1 MDLIRL
7 GLVGSGGMAQS
18 RACAFS
24 DLQGCRLTALAA
36 RNPCTGAELARQY
49 GLQLLGGW
57 EDLVGRSDV
66 DAVVVCTS
74 NDSHGPIARA
84 SLEAGKPVFL
94 EYPLARHVDEGTA
107 LVELARSTGTVLRVA
122 HPEVV
127 SGAHRRLK
135 ETVGEL
141 GGLLLALF
149 VRLTPGRGARP
160 EVLFNIHASGP
171 PSLFFVY
178 QVFPLVDLFGPASW
192 VEGYAHYDGMDSNGT
207 YERFVNRVAVGFASG
222 GTAEWTWAGGISIGN
237 AEQVQRFVLEGGT
250 LVHEGGVWHISA
262 ADGKEV
268 SLPAAERET
277 SLEELFLKEVRGKR
291 DDWRS
296 DLETALEAVRIGL
309 GAEEAANRGGRV
321 RLGDYGTKRLGG
333 GMK

>member
-1 MDLIRL
+1 MDSIRL
-7 GLVGSGGMAQS
+7 GLVGSGGMAHS
-18 RACAFS
+18 RADAFS
-24 DLQGCRLTALAA
+24 KLQGCRLTALAA
-36 RNPCTGAELARQY
+36 RNPRTGAELARQY
-49 GLQLLGGW
+49 DLPLLQNWKALI
-57 EDLVGRSDV
+57 DRSDV
-66 DAVVVCTS
+66 DAIVVCTN

-94 EYPLARHVDEGTA
+94 EYPVARHVDEGA
-107 LVELARSTGTVLRVA
+107 GLVDLARSTGTALRVA

-127 SGAHRRLK
+127 SGAHRQLK
-135 ETVGEL
+135 ETVGSL

-178 QVFPLVDLFGPASW
+178 QVYPLVDLFGPASW
-192 VEGYAHYDGMDSNGT
+192 VEGYAHYDGMDNAGT
-207 YERFVNRVAVGFASG
+207 YERFVNRVAVGFTGG

-237 AEQVQRFVLEGGT
+237 AEQVQRFVLEEGT
-250 LVHEGGVWHISA
+250 LIQMDGGWRLSS
-262 ADGKEV
+262 ADGKEFSV
-268 SLPAAERET
+268 PPSAPGT
-277 SLEELFLKEVRGKR
+277 SLESLFLEEVHGRR

-296 DLETALEAVRIGL
+296 DLDTALEAVRIGL

-321 RLGDYGTKRLGG
+321 TLGVGGTGG
-333 GMK
+333 

>member
-1 MDLIRL
+1 MDSIRL
-7 GLVGSGGMAQS
+7 GLVGSGGMAHS
-18 RACAFS
+18 RAGAFS
-24 DLQGCRLTALAA
+24 KMQGYTLSALAA
-36 RNPCTGAELARQY
+36 RNPQSGAELASRY
-49 GLQLLGGW
+49 DLPLLGDW
-57 EDLVGRSDV
+57 RNLIDRTDV
-66 DAVVVCTS
+66 DAVVVCTN

-107 LVELARSTGTVLRVA
+107 LVDQARSTGTVLRVA

-127 SGAHRRLK
+127 SASHRRLK
-135 ETVGEL
+135 ETVGSL

-149 VRLTPGRGARP
+149 VRLTPGKGARP
-160 EVLFNIHASGP
+160 EVLFNVHASGP

-178 QVFPLVDLFGPASW
+178 HVYPVVDLFGPASW
-192 VEGYAHYDGMDSNGT
+192 VEGYAHYDGMDSSGT
-207 YERFVNRVAVGFASG
+207 YERFVNRVAVGIAGG
-222 GTAEWTWAGGISIGN
+222 GTAEWTWAGGISIGK

-250 LVHEGGVWHISA
+250 LVHEGEVWNISA

-268 SLPAAERET
+268 SLPPAGRET
-277 SLEELFLKEVRGKR
+277 SLEELFLEEVHRRR

-296 DLETALEAVRIGL
+296 DLDTALEAVRIGL

-321 RLGDYGTKRLGG
+321 HLGTDAS
-333 GMK
+333 